1 MLIVDCLFEPSSGP
15 HLVVLPIAF
24 HFPFPVKKWCTRRIP
39 EKSPDGNM
47 IIRPIHIYLSTY
59 TYLIY
64 LIYILQDKQQQD
76 YCIQCWKQGRQSTC
90 TCFDIVWQLAADVT
104 AAPAR
109 GVRGAHRLE
118 VGWPQ
123 LRGRGGEDARLYL
136 SKQQCTLSNGW
147 VIGGFSNMFKIIRFE
162 FLVKIYPIF
171 DFVVFK
177 NHLCTL
183 KIVEVK
189 NILETKLFFLWP
201 LCNVICSLW
210 V

>member
-1 MLIVDCLFEPSSGP
+1 M
-15 HLVVLPIAF
+15 VLLLGKTLE
-24 HFPFPVKKWCTRRIP
+24 V
-39 EKSPDGNM
+39 EDSPGM
-47 IIRPIHIYLSTY
+47 V
-59 TYLIY
+59 
-64 LIYILQDKQQQD
+64 
-76 YCIQCWKQGRQSTC
+76 CTC

-147 VIGGFSNMFKIIRFE
+147 VIGGFSNMFKILRFE

-189 NILETKLFFLWP
+189 NILETKLFFL
-201 LCNVICSLW
+201 
-210 V
+210 